1 MGKGGGRPKEIEVW
15 KHVTVLEGKEK
26 KVKCNHCGFVF
37 AASNN
42 RIKAHINQIKCKG
55 IRPCTPVSKKG
66 TSEKQDLLD
75 SQGLLTMD
83 KPRVYNRLNERML
96 DLKRERI
103 KFPQQESIDKKA
115 MHQERIKVGP
125 FYVSNI
131 VNEPDL
137 QLIQYVFENYSSERC
152 TPFRSSHLHLPQSQL
167 ITLRPETHLDSGII
181 DVFAGILTES
191 ERRKRS
197 KPVNWYLP
205 VMFSSAAL
213 SDDAS
218 SFLDFVERQ
227 KLKETYMFD
236 DLKDCEK
243 IFIPVHVEKD
253 SCGHYYLNIIHMK
266 NQEIEI
272 WDSLCDQFIDKAKR
286 DQTTQKLLLA
296 MERLFGDG
304 TFKEFYSR
312 IMRNIPLQPNGHDC
326 GIFVINYMQQLDNYV
341 REKPLFQF
349 DSTEE
354 RLNVVLKLLKSDLNR
369 EKGKL
374 YAELGRWHSAQV
386 ESESESSC
394 GIEREGVDSDN
405 KVKRNNVGFKTGSG
419 WSSLSHNSESEEDLQ
434 VLVDQGRR
442 KRKRMISN
450 RKVARRRRMRM
461 RMPKHLDDLGAQ
473 VAQLEKEPR
482 QILTS
487 ANRSPE
493 HYSSVHHEIS
503 ALRAQVSDLCAKVE
517 SPKERI
523 SHLTATNN
531 AASAKPSY
539 DHFDFNSLLANLFPD
554 DSTLDQLVPDDSALD
569 QLWDGFD
576 GVGSRTGRG
585 TASGSGSE
593 I

>member
-243 IFIPVHVEKD
+243 
-253 SCGHYYLNIIHMK
+253 
-266 NQEIEI
+266 
-272 WDSLCDQFIDKAKR
+272 
-286 DQTTQKLLLA
+286 LLA